1 MTPEIEPSDSTTSH
15 LRLLGMRLTPGTSKL
30 NVLSMFVLTFCLI
43 LMLYTKTGTLQ
54 YLMILRYGVSVED
67 VGEVSGNVNAAGAI
81 FLTFFH
87 FPVGALM
94 DLVGR
99 RIPILIGMLV
109 AGGFLIGLTLGH
121 NVYPDLYLM
130 VIVLAVS
137 GSPVESAPFLN
148 DYIEPESFGQCQLLV
163 SVV

>member
-1 MTPEIEPSDSTTSH
+1 MTSEIEPGEKFPLTS
-15 LRLLGMRLTPGTSKL
+15 RFLGMKLTPGTTKL

-54 YLMILRYGVSVED
+54 YLMLDRYGVSVEE

-99 RIPILIGMLV
+99 RIPIIIGMLV
-109 AGGFLIGLTLGH
+109 AGGFLIGLTLGQ

-130 VIVLAVS
+130 VIILAIS

-148 DYIEPESFGQCQLLV
+148 DYIEPESFSHC
-163 SVV
+163 